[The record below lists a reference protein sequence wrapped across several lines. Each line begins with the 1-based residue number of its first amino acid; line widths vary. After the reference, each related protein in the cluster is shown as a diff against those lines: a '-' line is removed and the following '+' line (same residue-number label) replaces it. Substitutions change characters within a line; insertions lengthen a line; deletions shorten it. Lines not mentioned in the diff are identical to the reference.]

1 MVLPSRWHRSSC
13 KPDGLPRRSCLVGC
27 PRGTGC
33 CSRGVSRTHS
43 QWQADRASS
52 NPSCRSSHGSCSR
65 RKSCSTYQPQSHS
78 QNASEEKPQG
88 PELKVK
94 SVIGKYGFL
103 AGYLPCRLLPTGEL
117 GGARQ
122 GSQCIPSSCEASPE
136 RAPEF
141 CRPSTG
147 CSSG

>member
-1 MVLPSRWHRSSC
+1 MVLPSRWLRSSC
-13 KPDGLPRRSCLVGC
+13 KPDDLPRRSCLVGC

-33 CSRGVSRTHS
+33 CSRGVSRTRS

-52 NPSCRSSHGSCSR
+52 SPSCRSSHGSCSTR
-65 RKSCSTYQPQSHS
+65 RSCSTYQPQSHS

-88 PELKVK
+88 P
-94 SVIGKYGFL
+94 
-103 AGYLPCRLLPTGEL
+103 CRLLPTGEL
-117 GGARQ
+117 GGSRQ